1 MSRPMRRVRTTWAL
15 KCRRTRKER
24 EIRLRILSTGFSL
37 YYSTASLRAPLHRV
51 YAFPPVSIVGQVLQ
65 LVYKQQASVLLITP
79 KWPSQW
85 WWPVLLE
92 RAVMDP
98 VELSRV
104 HVPRV
109 HGPLFVQCR
118 KNMVPHP
125 LGEFEHKEAVTWVAT
140 LLGSG

>member
-1 MSRPMRRVRTTWAL
+1 MLADGKSAGVDAL
-15 KCRRTRKER
+15 TADWK
-24 EIRLRILSTGFSL
+24 RLG
-37 YYSTASLRAPLHRV
+37 RV
-51 YAFPPVSIVGQVLQ
+51 YAFPPVSLVGQVLQ
-65 LVYKQQASVLLITP
+65 LVYEQQASVLLITP

-92 RAVMDP
+92 RAVMGP

-109 HGPLFVQCR
+109 HGPLFVQGR
-118 KNMVPHP
+118 RNMVPHP

-140 LLGSG
+140 LLGPV